1 MSKGVFIVIDKVEA
15 LDRLSILE
23 IKYHAVQLSKTQEE
37 KHKISERI
45 KDLESRIIKAV
56 GYKLFQK
63 IISSKEYDDLFEAN
77 LKIFDG
83 VNLARKKE
91 ISDFELNRLNE
102 IRSEK
107 KRNLDAKFFGNEMA
121 EVKVDENGE
130 KIT

>member
-23 IKYHAVQLSKTQEE
+23 IKYHAVQLSGNQEE
-37 KHKISERI
+37 KCKISERI
-45 KDLESRIIKAV
+45 KDLESRIIKTV

-63 IISSKEYDDLFEAN
+63 IISSKEYNDLFESN
-77 LKIFDG
+77 LAVFDG

-91 ISDFELNRLNE
+91 ISGFELNKLNE

-107 KRNLDAKFFGNEMA
+107 KRNLDAKFFGNEMR
-121 EVKVDENGE
+121 EI
-130 KIT
+130 KINESGKKI